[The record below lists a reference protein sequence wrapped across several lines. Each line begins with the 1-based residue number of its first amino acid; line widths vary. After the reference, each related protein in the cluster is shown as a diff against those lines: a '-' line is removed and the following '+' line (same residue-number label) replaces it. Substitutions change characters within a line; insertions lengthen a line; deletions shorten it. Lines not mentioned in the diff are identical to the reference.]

1 MHIMFK
7 ASSRYIPSSTKNIGL
22 YFYWNIRWRKGMLR
36 ERAQNKVQSHH
47 RTTIL
52 HQTMSSISGVC
63 DECAGGQ

>member
-1 MHIMFK
+1 
-7 ASSRYIPSSTKNIGL
+7 
-22 YFYWNIRWRKGMLR
+22 MLR